1 MLFGRANA
9 PSIAAGN
16 SRGLEQVVNVRSQ
29 DGAFGDWNSVIHRGG
44 PIRGLDH
51 HMPAFGDAL
60 SDDQIESVVK
70 FLWSLCDDPR
80 WPRGDLNFQVGS
92 QAHRTPKTGADSALK
107 ELRPAGRE
115 RLIVVEDDPVTRTML
130 VGYFNEN
137 NFDVVGAGSCAE
149 CRQALRTRTDL
160 VFLDVQLPDG
170 DGFDLAKEIQAT
182 SNAGIIFVT
191 RRDTDVDRILG
202 LEIAGDH
209 YVTKPINLRD
219 LLARARSV
227 LRRRSIDRKAARNHN
242 SIAFGDW
249 IIDLTRRELLGSD
262 GKPVALTR
270 AEFDLLA
277 ALVGADGRPLSRD
290 YLIEVVSNRQAEVD
304 IRTVDALV
312 AAAPQ
317 ARRQRHARHRHRYR
331 RRLQARAQRTA
342 RPALL

>member
-1 MLFGRANA
+1 
-9 PSIAAGN
+9 
-16 SRGLEQVVNVRSQ
+16 VNVRSH
-29 DGAFGDWNSVIHRGG
+29 DGA
-44 PIRGLDH
+44 
-51 HMPAFGDAL
+51 
-60 SDDQIESVVK
+60 
-70 FLWSLCDDPR
+70 SL
-80 WPRGDLNFQVGS
+80 GDLNFEVGP
-92 QAHRTPKTGADSALK
+92 QAHRTSKIVADSALQ
-107 ELRPAGRE
+107 EMRAAGRE

-130 VGYFNEN
+130 VGYFSEN

-149 CRQALRTRTDL
+149 CRQALRARADL

-170 DGFDLAKEIQAT
+170 DGFELAKEIQAT

-290 YLIEVVSNRQAEVD
+290 YLVEVVSNRQAEVD

-312 AAAPQ
+312 ARL
-317 ARRQRHARHRHRYR
+317 RRKLVGSGTPVIATVTGVGYKLALSE
-331 RRLQARAQRTA
+331 RL
-342 RPALL
+342 

>member
-29 DGAFGDWNSVIHRGG
+29 GGA
-44 PIRGLDH
+44 L
-51 HMPAFGDAL
+51 
-60 SDDQIESVVK
+60 
-70 FLWSLCDDPR
+70 
-80 WPRGDLNFQVGS
+80 GDLSFQVGS
-92 QAHRTPKTGADSALK
+92 QAHRTSNIVADSSGQ
-107 ELRPAGRE
+107 ELRVAGRE

-130 VGYFNEN
+130 VGYFSEN
-137 NFDVVGAGSCAE
+137 NFDVGGAGSCAE

-182 SNAGIIFVT
+182 SNAGINFVT

-227 LRRRSIDRKAARNHN
+227 LRRGSIERRGARSNNA
-242 SIAFGDW
+242 IAFGHW
-249 IIDLTRRELLGSD
+249 IIDLTRRELTGRD
-262 GKPVALTR
+262 GNPIALTR

-290 YLIEVVSNRQAEVD
+290 YLIEVVSNRQTDVD
-304 IRTVDALV
+304 VRTVDALV
-312 AAAPQ
+312 ARLPRKLVGGSDHPVIATVTGIGYKLASDD
-317 ARRQRHARHRHRYR
+317 RR
-331 RRLQARAQRTA
+331 
-342 RPALL
+342 

>member
-1 MLFGRANA
+1 
-9 PSIAAGN
+9 
-16 SRGLEQVVNVRSQ
+16 VNVRSQ
-29 DGAFGDWNSVIHRGG
+29 DSAS
-44 PIRGLDH
+44 
-51 HMPAFGDAL
+51 
-60 SDDQIESVVK
+60 
-70 FLWSLCDDPR
+70 
-80 WPRGDLNFQVGS
+80 RGDLDFQVGS
-92 QAHRTPKTGADSALK
+92 NAHRTSNIVADSALQ
-107 ELRPAGRE
+107 ELRPVGRE
-115 RLIVVEDDPVTRTML
+115 RLVVVEDDPVTRTML
-130 VGYFNEN
+130 VGYFSEN

-149 CRQALRTRTDL
+149 CRQALRGRADL

-170 DGFDLAKEIQAT
+170 DGFELAKEIQAT

-242 SIAFGDW
+242 S
-249 IIDLTRRELLGSD
+249 S
-262 GKPVALTR
+262 

-312 AAAPQ
+312 ARL
-317 ARRQRHARHRHRYR
+317 RRKLVGSGTPVIATVTGVGYKLALSE
-331 RRLQARAQRTA
+331 RL
-342 RPALL
+342 

>member
-1 MLFGRANA
+1 MR
-9 PSIAAGN
+9 
-16 SRGLEQVVNVRSQ
+16 
-29 DGAFGDWNSVIHRGG
+29 D
-44 PIRGLDH
+44 
-51 HMPAFGDAL
+51 
-60 SDDQIESVVK
+60 
-70 FLWSLCDDPR
+70 
-80 WPRGDLNFQVGS
+80 DLNFQAGP
-92 QAHRTPKTGADSALK
+92 QAHRTPNIVADSARQ

-130 VGYFNEN
+130 VGYFSEN

-149 CRQALRTRTDL
+149 CRQALRGRADL

-170 DGFDLAKEIQAT
+170 DGFELAKEIQAT

-202 LEIAGDH
+202 LEVAGDH

-249 IIDLTRRELLGSD
+249 IIDLTRRELLGGD

-312 AAAPQ
+312 ARL
-317 ARRQRHARHRHRYR
+317 RRKLVGSGTPVIATVTGVGYKLALSE
-331 RRLQARAQRTA
+331 RL
-342 RPALL
+342 

>member
-29 DGAFGDWNSVIHRGG
+29 GGA
-44 PIRGLDH
+44 L
-51 HMPAFGDAL
+51 
-60 SDDQIESVVK
+60 
-70 FLWSLCDDPR
+70 
-80 WPRGDLNFQVGS
+80 GDLSFQFGPQS
-92 QAHRTPKTGADSALK
+92 HRTSNIVADSSGQ
-107 ELRPAGRE
+107 ELRVAGPE
-115 RLIVVEDDPVTRTML
+115 RLIVVGDDPVTRTML
-130 VGYFNEN
+130 VGYFSEN

-202 LEIAGDH
+202 LEVAGDH
-209 YVTKPINLRD
+209 YVTKPIDLRD

-312 AAAPQ
+312 ARL
-317 ARRQRHARHRHRYR
+317 RRKLVGSGTPVITTVTGVGYKLALSE
-331 RRLQARAQRTA
+331 RL
-342 RPALL
+342 

>member
-1 MLFGRANA
+1 
-9 PSIAAGN
+9 
-16 SRGLEQVVNVRSQ
+16 VNVRSQ
-29 DGAFGDWNSVIHRGG
+29 DS
-44 PIRGLDH
+44 
-51 HMPAFGDAL
+51 AL
-60 SDDQIESVVK
+60 RD
-70 FLWSLCDDPR
+70 
-80 WPRGDLNFQVGS
+80 DLNFQAAP
-92 QAHRTPKTGADSALK
+92 QARRTSNNVVDSGRQ

-149 CRQALRTRTDL
+149 CRQALRSRTDL

-170 DGFDLAKEIQAT
+170 DGFELAKEIQAT

-249 IIDLTRRELLGSD
+249 IIDLTRRELLG
-262 GKPVALTR
+262 
-270 AEFDLLA
+270 
-277 ALVGADGRPLSRD
+277 
-290 YLIEVVSNRQAEVD
+290 

-312 AAAPQ
+312 ARL
-317 ARRQRHARHRHRYR
+317 RRKLVGSGTPVIATVTGVGYKLALSE
-331 RRLQARAQRTA
+331 RL
-342 RPALL
+342 

>member
-1 MLFGRANA
+1 M
-9 PSIAAGN
+9 
-16 SRGLEQVVNVRSQ
+16 NVRSH
-29 DGAFGDWNSVIHRGG
+29 DGA
-44 PIRGLDH
+44 
-51 HMPAFGDAL
+51 
-60 SDDQIESVVK
+60 
-70 FLWSLCDDPR
+70 SL
-80 WPRGDLNFQVGS
+80 GDLNFQVGS
-92 QAHRTPKTGADSALK
+92 QAHRTSKIVADSAFQ
-107 ELRPAGRE
+107 EVRPVGRE
-115 RLIVVEDDPVTRTML
+115 RLMVVEDDPVTRTML
-130 VGYFNEN
+130 VGYFSEN

-149 CRQALRTRTDL
+149 CRQALRARTDL

-170 DGFDLAKEIQAT
+170 DGFELAKEIQAT

-227 LRRRSIDRKAARNHN
+227 LRRRSLDRKVARHHN

-312 AAAPQ
+312 ARL
-317 ARRQRHARHRHRYR
+317 RRKLVGSGSPVIATVTGVGYKLALSE
-331 RRLQARAQRTA
+331 RL
-342 RPALL
+342 